1 MSNQIPDRVRE
12 KINEFLGE
20 PPATID
26 YACVDESHAT
36 LISQESFEALSESE
50 TAQVESWLQGLRGW
64 HVSVDG
70 NQIEASIVV
79 GTYEGDDALDF
90 LTKLEMTPV
99 VKAVVKY
106 FDAPVVTHEKVVVL
120 VKDQYRLVMADRI
133 HVIAG

>member
-1 MSNQIPDRVRE
+1 MSNQVPNRVKE
-12 KINEFLGE
+12 IINEFLSE
-20 PPATID
+20 PPMTID
-26 YACVDESHAT
+26 YACIDESHAT

-50 TAQVESWLQGLRGW
+50 TAQVESWLQWLRGW
-64 HVSVDG
+64 HVVVDG
-70 NQIEASIVV
+70 DQIEASIVV

-99 VKAVVKY
+99 VKAVVGY

-120 VKDQYRLVMADRI
+120 VKDQHRLVMADRI